1 MSDID
6 STINHEPN
14 LPPCRGVIVVDASSL
29 LRLVPPLD
37 KHFLVGQGHQKNW
50 INGKWGDRVRMSDG
64 LLWLAKNGYEVI
76 IPEMVAFECG
86 TFLNDGQPILGR
98 FPKINKKKYEPK
110 LAKDFF
116 QQVKALEAQGYPIH
130 IATASED
137 DKSTSAKYLRE
148 FHSLLNQENEI
159 GEKRLE
165 ERVGAFFWIG
175 GDRGKHAGDTAV
187 LEYIKHKTGDAPI
200 FCLSGDIDLLN
211 KASDSNT
218 GLVVNRLSEMGFYEA
233 LKKTG
238 MLGYLG
244 IRPNIGTT
252 DMLDY
257 INDYIGSDRHKIPLI
272 CDVGTE
278 RGAIKHGANFLTK
291 RGQRLS
297 KYIGSDVPPFHHSV
311 KQLAEEVDLKPWAGA
326 ETHTDQAHREAN
338 DETEI
343 ATQVPPI
350 ATEPPGYASP
360 ADKFKQRYQKSVG
373 HAHWGK
379 S

>member
-1 MSDID
+1 MSVID
-6 STINHEPN
+6 STINHESTIPT
-14 LPPCRGVIVVDASSL
+14 CRGVIVVDASSL
-29 LRLVPPLD
+29 LRLVPPLN
-37 KHFLVGQGHQKNW
+37 KHFLVGQGHQKSW
-50 INGKWGDRVRMSDG
+50 INGKWDDRVRMSDG

-130 IATASED
+130 IVTASED

-187 LEYIKHKTGDAPI
+187 LEYIKHKKGNAPI

-211 KASDSNT
+211 KASDSNA
-218 GLVVNRLSEMGFYEA
+218 GLVVNRLSEMAFYEA
-233 LKKTG
+233 IKKAG

-244 IRPNIGTT
+244 IKSNVSTADIFH
-252 DMLDY
+252 Y
-257 INDYIGSDRHKIPLI
+257 INRSIGLLHNKMPFI
-272 CDVGTE
+272 CDAGRQE
-278 RGAIKHGANFLTK
+278 GAIKHGSNFLT
-291 RGQRLS
+291 RYGQKLS
-297 KYIGSDVPPFHHSV
+297 KYIGSDVPPFHHSM

-326 ETHTDQAHREAN
+326 ETHTDQAHRETN

-343 ATQVPPI
+343 ATQIPPNV
-350 ATEPPGYASP
+350 TEPPGYASP
-360 ADKFKQRYQKSVG
+360 ADKFKQRYRKSVG